1 MRVGAF
7 VGCLDVS
14 EGCVVELDNV
24 VGFLKYFW
32 ICCFGW
38 LDVVIMK
45 VNVNV
50 NDNVLLVFVVGV
62 VDFVINTGASTTSA
76 STATSIGQC
85 IKINAASQID
95 LISK

>member
-1 MRVGAF
+1 
-7 VGCLDVS
+7 
-14 EGCVVELDNV
+14 
-24 VGFLKYFW
+24 
-32 ICCFGW
+32 
-38 LDVVIMK
+38 MK